1 MLDLKFRYV
10 IMTSLWGDLVAA
22 SYHIQS
28 QNFCQSL
35 GMAQKRDAQSAGIVH
50 AEVVDLTTEEEA
62 FKNVPATQSP
72 APAPAKDDDMVVCA
86 ETSSSSSSDDEPP
99 CKKPAVASKKLRKDI
114 IALVGSA
121 DSYKA
126 ELINRWIG
134 RELFPVDQ
142 PPKCS
147 VVVRHWDREVTRID
161 QLLCNWI
168 YNKLGDATGAP
179 NFSCPALIRR
189 QNT

>member
-1 MLDLKFRYV
+1 
-10 IMTSLWGDLVAA
+10 
-22 SYHIQS
+22 
-28 QNFCQSL
+28 
-35 GMAQKRDAQSAGIVH
+35 MAQKRDVQSAGIVRT
-50 AEVVDLTTEEEA
+50 ELVDLTTEEEEA

-86 ETSSSSSSDDEPP
+86 ETSDDEPP
-99 CKKPAVASKKLRKDI
+99 RKKPAAAPKKLRKDI

-121 DSYKA
+121 DLYKA

-134 RELFPVDQ
+134 RELLPVDQ

-147 VVVRHWDREVTRID
+147 VVVRHWVREVTRID
-161 QLLCNWI
+161 QSLCNWI
-168 YNKLGDATGAP
+168 YGKLGDVTGAH
-179 NFSCPALIRR
+179 NFPYGALIRG